1 MRRAEKQPRKIYL
14 GRWWWVVVVVGG
26 DYRERTST
34 FSIFS
39 REYTVHSTP
48 VSLHKSLIGL
58 IVTLHGLNEQ
68 TLRLR
73 LTTSEPG
80 QTARH
85 VGPHHPPLYLH
96 QLQCQSEDDFHRPQ
110 GHITRQNWTGG
121 DSELFIGS
129 TGELY
134 SLCSV
139 SVLQVPQLSGLRALQ
154 RPHLPG
160 RQLHPGQLRGAAL

>member
-1 MRRAEKQPRKIYL
+1 M
-14 GRWWWVVVVVGG
+14 VVVWG
-26 DYRERTST
+26 DYQERTST

-39 REYTVHSTP
+39 REYVHSTP

-73 LTTSEPG
+73 LTTSEPR

-96 QLQCQSEDDFHRPQ
+96 QLQCQSEDDFHRPRS
-110 GHITRQNWTGG
+110 HLTRQDWTGG
-121 DSELFIGS
+121 ELWTLHWINWR
-129 TGELY
+129 TLQ
-134 SLCSV
+134 
-139 SVLQVPQLSGLRALQ
+139 SVLGFSLTGSPAIRTPSLTTASSPWPTATSWPATWRCPVIIRKGYTVGSLLKF
-154 RPHLPG
+154 
-160 RQLHPGQLRGAAL
+160 